1 MCLVWL
7 LLIALPLQGFAS
19 ATMFSCGTDSTHHA
33 PETVAAAH
41 AAAAA
46 PEAAPKGA
54 GHCDPSQ
61 HGQPPSAAP
70 ADGAAEANAEPAPH
84 DCKSSCNACQACC
97 VGAALVTGFSVWKP
111 AATAT
116 ELPSASP
123 QVFASGHI
131 PGGLERPPRARF
143 A

>member
-19 ATMFSCGTDSTHHA
+19 ATMFSCGTESTHHA
-33 PETVAAAH
+33 PDTVAAARG
-41 AAAAA
+41 
-46 PEAAPKGA
+46 EADAPKSA

-61 HGQPPSAAP
+61 NGQPGAAAP
-70 ADGAAEANAEPAPH
+70 ADAPADSSFH
-84 DCKSSCNACQACC
+84 DCKNSCNACQACC
-97 VGAALVTGFSVWKP
+97 VGAVLVSGFSVWKP
-111 AATAT
+111 AAVAT

-131 PGGLERPPRARF
+131 PGGLERPPRLPIA
-143 A
+143 